1 MAEQHDLF
9 DDIIDISK
17 GFTAL
22 KDPFNGLENQLMG
35 TDDGPQWNP
44 ADYKERPRG
53 NTIPCLECIH
63 KGSSCTACKEVC
75 PVNSIEIEDGAIDIL
90 DTCRKCG
97 LCVAACPT
105 EALNSPK
112 IRPKTLYDKIAG
124 AATSHTTAYV
134 ACTRALRRMPHEN
147 EVVVACIGDI
157 TPEVWF
163 SILADFNNVSV
174 YLPLDICERC
184 KTSTGE
190 EALGNAIAQAE
201 EWAGRGLG
209 LEVDEKSLKCKK
221 RREYERKEFMDNMMR
236 TTGLTVSKL
245 NPAAAAVASVTQK
258 LKAHSDRISQLERT
272 LNAACGSTNFKR
284 RRKLT
289 QGRQLLLSTLQQH
302 PNLADN
308 IEISIPQCDFEK
320 CTMCGDCVDVLNA
333 ACGSTN
339 FKRRRKLTQGRQ
351 LLLSTLQ
358 QHPNLADNIEISIP
372 QCDFEKCTMCGDCVD
387 VCPTNATDMVGTGKF
402 IVEPE
407 YCVSCGLCARIC
419 PDHALTMVS
428 CPGEKLVVPDPDAE
442 RRAADAAK
450 AHEEAEKL
458 KKDAKK
464 TVSRVLDQVE
474 KLVE

>member
-134 ACTRALRRMPHEN
+134 ACTRALRRMPREN

-157 TPEVWF
+157 TLEVWF

-302 PNLADN
+302 PD
-308 IEISIPQCDFEK
+308 
-320 CTMCGDCVDVLNA
+320 
-333 ACGSTN
+333 
-339 FKRRRKLTQGRQ
+339 
-351 LLLSTLQ
+351 
-358 QHPNLADNIEISIP
+358 LADNIEISIP

-402 IVEPE
+402 TVEPE

-474 KLVE
+474 KLAE

>member
-22 KDPFNGLENQLMG
+22 KDPFSGLENQLLG
-35 TDDGPQWNP
+35 AEDGPHWNP
-44 ADYKERPRG
+44 ADYKEKPRG

-63 KGSSCTACKEVC
+63 KGSSCAACKTVC
-75 PVNSIEIEDGAIDIL
+75 PVNAVEIEDGAIDIL

-97 LCVAACPT
+97 LCAAACPT

-112 IRPKTLYDKIAG
+112 IRPKTLYDKIAA

-134 ACTRALRRMPHEN
+134 TCTRALRRMPREN
-147 EVVVACIGDI
+147 EVVLACVGDV

-163 SILADFNNVSV
+163 SILAEYSNVSV

-289 QGRQLLLSTLQQH
+289 QGRQLVLSALQAH
-302 PNLADN
+302 PKLADN
-308 IEISIPQCDFEK
+308 IEITIPSCDFEK
-320 CTMCGDCVDVLNA
+320 CTMCGDCV
-333 ACGSTN
+333 
-339 FKRRRKLTQGRQ
+339 
-351 LLLSTLQ
+351 
-358 QHPNLADNIEISIP
+358 
-372 QCDFEKCTMCGDCVD
+372 EKC
-387 VCPTNATDMVGTGKF
+387 PTHATDMTGSGKF
-402 IVEPE
+402 TVEPE
-407 YCVSCGLCARIC
+407 YCVSCGLCAEIC
-419 PDHALTMVS
+419 PDHALTMVT
-428 CPGEKLVVPDPDAE
+428 CPGVKLVVPDPEAE
-442 RRAADAAK
+442 KKAADAAK
-450 AHEEAEKL
+450 AHEEAEKI
-458 KKDAKK
+458 KTDAKK
-464 TVSRVLDQVE
+464 TLGHVLDQVE
-474 KLVE
+474 KLAE